1 MRAFNKIYISKP
13 FIEEVHS
20 DRKAANKIV
29 LYSAM
34 EGDIQET
41 ICHEIIHSLV
51 NKKLGG
57 KKAADLPTWKQEG
70 YAEYAANILPK
81 STDSTY
87 SFKNRVALYMD
98 STFWEGNQFVFEYYE
113 FEILVE
119 FLMDIKKITFE
130 QLMAD
135 TFTYE
140 MALKELSDYKF

>member
-1 MRAFNKIYISKP
+1 
-13 FIEEVHS
+13 
-20 DRKAANKIV
+20 
-29 LYSAM
+29 
-34 EGDIQET
+34 
-41 ICHEIIHSLV
+41 
-51 NKKLGG
+51 
-57 KKAADLPTWKQEG
+57 
-70 YAEYAANILPK
+70 
-81 STDSTY
+81 
-87 SFKNRVALYMD
+87 MD

>member
-13 FIEEVHS
+13 IIEQVHS

-57 KKAADLPTWKQEG
+57 KKQPIFLHGNKRDML
-70 YAEYAANILPK
+70 
-81 STDSTY
+81 STLQT
-87 SFKNRVALYMD
+87 FFQKVQTVHIALRI
-98 STFWEGNQFVFEYYE
+98 G
-113 FEILVE
+113 
-119 FLMDIKKITFE
+119 
-130 QLMAD
+130 
-135 TFTYE
+135 
-140 MALKELSDYKF
+140 